1 MRPFFGILQPMNNP
15 PRQVPWQRTL
25 YILLFA
31 QLMVAI
37 GFSSIFPFLP
47 LYVEQLGSSSGMS
60 TELLS
65 GLVYSGQAFAMM
77 VASPIWGAL
86 ADRFGRK
93 LMVVRSMYGGT
104 IILLLMAFVTSA
116 EQLVVL
122 RTLQGLITGTVAAA
136 NALLA
141 SIAPRRESGYAM
153 GMLQVGFSVGLA
165 LGPLVGG
172 VAADALG
179 YSATFYLTALLLLL
193 AGLTVT
199 FGIHE
204 DFKPVSRKEGRKVN
218 LVRSWLSLL
227 GLPGVSMAYVMR
239 FITGMGR
246 MITIPI
252 VPLFIQGLLSDST
265 SVNTFTGLVMG
276 ISSGATMVST
286 VFLGKLGDR
295 RGYRKVLVISLLVL
309 VGGYTLQG
317 YVTVGWQFLVLQALI
332 GTALGGVVPIISAIL
347 ANYIKA
353 GDEGLAFGLDNSVM
367 AAGRGVAPVLGGAVA
382 TAWGYPV
389 TFVAT
394 GVVFAVAAGL
404 AMWRLPASKRA
415 AGEVSSPS

>member
-1 MRPFFGILQPMNNP
+1 MRNQ

-31 QLMVAI
+31 QLMVAV

-47 LYVEQLGSSSGMS
+47 LYVEQLGSSTGMS
-60 TELLS
+60 IELLS

-77 VASPIWGAL
+77 IASPIWGAL

-104 IILLLMAFVTSA
+104 VILFLMAFVTSA
-116 EQLVVL
+116 EQLVLL

-141 SIAPRRESGYAM
+141 SVAPRQESGYAM
-153 GMLQVGFSVGLA
+153 GLLQVGFSVGLA

-172 VAADALG
+172 LAADALG
-179 YSATFYLTALLLLL
+179 YGAVFYITALLLLL
-193 AGLTVT
+193 AGITVT

-204 DFKPVSRKEGRKVN
+204 NFKPVGQKEDRNVN
-218 LVRSWLSLL
+218 LVSSWRSLL
-227 GLPGVSMAYVMR
+227 AMPGVLIVNIMR

-246 MITIPI
+246 MMTIPI
-252 VPLFIQGLLSDST
+252 IPLFIQGLLSDSA

-295 RGYRKVLVISLLVL
+295 SGYRRILIISLLVL
-309 VGGYTLQG
+309 VVGFALQG
-317 YVTVGWQFLVLQALI
+317 YVTAGWQFLALQALI
-332 GTALGGVVPIISAIL
+332 GIALGGVVPIISALL
-347 ANYIKA
+347 ANCIKV
-353 GDEGLAFGLDNSVM
+353 GDEGIAFGLDNSVM
-367 AAGRGVAPVLGGAVA
+367 AAGRGVAPMLGGAA
-382 TAWGYPV
+382 AAAWGYPS
-389 TFVAT
+389 TFVLT
-394 GVVFAVAAGL
+394 GLVFAL
-404 AMWRLPASKRA
+404 AMALAVWRLPSSKPV
-415 AGEVSSPS
+415 AGELSSSS

>member
-1 MRPFFGILQPMNNP
+1 MKNP
-15 PRQVPWQRTL
+15 PNQVPWQRTL
-25 YILLFA
+25 YILLLA
-31 QLMVAI
+31 QVMVAI

-47 LYVEQLGSSSGMS
+47 LYVEQLGSSTGMS

-65 GLVYSGQAFAMM
+65 GLVYSAQAFAMM
-77 VASPIWGAL
+77 IASPLWGAL

-141 SIAPRRESGYAM
+141 SVAPRRESGYAM
-153 GMLQVGFSVGLA
+153 GVLQVGFSVGLA
-165 LGPLVGG
+165 FGPLVGG

-179 YSATFYLTALLLLL
+179 YSAVFYITALLLLL

-204 DFKPVSRKEGRKVN
+204 DFNPVSRKQGRKVD
-218 LVRSWLSLL
+218 LVSSWKSLL
-227 GLPGVSMAYVMR
+227 VLPGVLIAYLMR
-239 FITGMGR
+239 FITSMGR
-246 MITIPI
+246 MMTIPI
-252 VPLFIQGLLSDST
+252 IPLFVQGLLSDSA

-286 VFLGKLGDR
+286 VFLGKLGDKT
-295 RGYRKVLVISLLVL
+295 GYRRILVISMLLL

-317 YVTVGWQFLVLQALI
+317 YVTAGWQFLALQALI
-332 GTALGGVVPIISAIL
+332 GMALGGVIPIISALL
-347 ANYIKA
+347 ASCIKT
-353 GDEGLAFGLDNSVM
+353 GDEGLAFGLDNSVT
-367 AAGRGVAPVLGGAVA
+367 AAGRGVAPMLGAAVA
-382 TAWGYPV
+382 TAWGYPS
-389 TFVAT
+389 TFVVT
-394 GVVFAVAAGL
+394 GLVFAVATVL
-404 AMWRLPASKRA
+404 TLWRLPSAKPL
-415 AGEVSSPS
+415 AGEVPSSL